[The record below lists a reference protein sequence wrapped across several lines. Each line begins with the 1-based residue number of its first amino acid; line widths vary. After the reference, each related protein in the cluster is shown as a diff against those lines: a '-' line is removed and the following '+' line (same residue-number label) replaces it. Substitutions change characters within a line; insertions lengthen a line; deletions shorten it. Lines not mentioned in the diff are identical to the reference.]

1 MFAELRSI
9 SMTLNTISIE
19 HAQRLIGGVN
29 KCLANTLNAHII
41 DVLWSREAEQ
51 GKINLEPI
59 TSYDKTSRNFAKPDF
74 VRNEAV
80 SNLWSYVFLNA
91 RPVWIENVKKLDTS
105 APAINLATPGGGDL
119 IEPKFLHFQRE
130 TDSFM
135 AIPLLYRGP
144 VRGIYCLELSVSGR
158 LNLDVLHLLERLAE
172 PIKTILWKADI
183 RRVSDEQI
191 DRAVSDF
198 TDSIS
203 NYSFQNSLK
212 PHKVGFIARP
222 FGPEF
227 DSVEVCI
234 KRVLA
239 DYDASAQHYNY
250 IPGSGYVVD
259 DLIRQMSASQFGVAD
274 ITNLNS
280 NVLLEL
286 GIMMKVFDKRL
297 LILRRKDDKKELPF
311 DLRPFQCY
319 QYELIEGPEVRI
331 WEPGSYQ
338 FEPLEPKLRE
348 FVSKII

>member
-9 SMTLNTISIE
+9 SMTLNTVNIE
-19 HAQRLIGGVN
+19 HARRLIESVN
-29 KCLANTLNAHII
+29 KSLANTLNAHII
-41 DVLWSREAEQ
+41 DVLWSKEAEQ

-59 TSYDKTSRNFAKPDF
+59 TSYDRTSRNYAKPDF
-74 VRNEAV
+74 VRDEEL

-91 RPVWIENVKKLDTS
+91 KPVWIENIKKHDMS
-105 APAINLATPGGGDL
+105 ASAINLATPGGTDL
-119 IEPKFLHFQRE
+119 IEPRFLHFQRE

-144 VRGIYCLELSVSGR
+144 VRGIYCVELPDSGR
-158 LNLDVLHLLERLAE
+158 LNLAVLRLLERLAE

-183 RRVSDEQI
+183 RKVSDEQV
-191 DRAVSDF
+191 DRAINDF
-198 TDSIS
+198 VDSIS

-227 DSVEVCI
+227 DSLEVCI
-234 KRVLA
+234 KRVLT

-250 IPGSGYVVD
+250 TPGGGYVID
-259 DLIRQMSASQFGVAD
+259 DLIRQMSSSQFGIAD

-286 GIMMKVFDKRL
+286 GMMMKVFDKRL
-297 LILRRKDDKKELPF
+297 LILRRKDDKNDLPF

-319 QYELIEGPEVRI
+319 QYELTEGSEVRV
-331 WEPGSYQ
+331 WEPGSYE
-338 FEPLEPKLRE
+338 FEPLEPKLKE
-348 FVSKII
+348 FISKII